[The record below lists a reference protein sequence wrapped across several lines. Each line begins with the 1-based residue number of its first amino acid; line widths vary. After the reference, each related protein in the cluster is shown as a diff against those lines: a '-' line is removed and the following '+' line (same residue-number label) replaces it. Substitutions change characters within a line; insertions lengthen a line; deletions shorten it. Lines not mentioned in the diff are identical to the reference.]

1 MITVVPCIFRG
12 SSCFHAAL
20 IVLLRFVSL
29 INPANFKIWHKRL
42 TWISIGVIWIYLL
55 VICLIPTAITTKG
68 FTTNIMP
75 KSYGNA
81 YVRSWYALY
90 CGTLTLPIVFI
101 LIICLVKICMLKEN
115 LVYQSERTCKKKTNL
130 AKITTWITITTL
142 ICYIPF
148 IIWTHHNMAKIK
160 NGAAHEV
167 LNTTAGVSG

>member
-1 MITVVPCIFRG
+1 MITFVPSIFRG

-29 INPANFKIWHKRL
+29 INPTNFKIWHKRL

-55 VICLIPTAITTKG
+55 VIRLIPTAIATKG

-81 YVRSWYALY
+81 YIRSWYAFY
-90 CGTLTLPIVFI
+90 CGTHTLPIVFI
-101 LIICLVKICMLKEN
+101 LIICVVKICILKDN
-115 LVYQSERTCKKKTNL
+115 SVDQSERTCQKKKHL

-148 IIWTHHNMAKIK
+148 IIWTHHNLAKIK
-160 NGAAHEV
+160 NDTGHEV
-167 LNTTAGVSG
+167 LNTTGGVS